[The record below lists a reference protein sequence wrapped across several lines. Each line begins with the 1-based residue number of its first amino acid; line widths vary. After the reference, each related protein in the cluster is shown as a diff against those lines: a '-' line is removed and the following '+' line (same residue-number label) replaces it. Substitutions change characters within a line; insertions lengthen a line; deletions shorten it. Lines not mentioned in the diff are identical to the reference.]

1 MKFVN
6 KLIIFTT
13 FENLA
18 PMRPVSSRPV
28 SSRPNIRTN
37 SRTSYPDE
45 MSTSTPSRRPKTTH
59 VSSGRRRW
67 RSPPNV
73 NENHYETQDFEENSA
88 PTPARPS
95 SSRPARIQN
104 HR

>member
-1 MKFVN
+1 
-6 KLIIFTT
+6 
-13 FENLA
+13 
-18 PMRPVSSRPV
+18 MRPVSSRPI
-28 SSRPNIRTN
+28 SSRPNIRTQ
-37 SRTSYPDE
+37 SRTSYPEE

-73 NENHYETQDFEENSA
+73 NDHPYETQENEENSA

-104 HR
+104 QR